1 MEIAED
7 LGMATFPITTCHISS
22 IILKL
27 LRIDRPYYLP
37 SIDDL
42 DLPTDS
48 IDQVILFIIDNFSLF
63 EIITYQP
70 EWMIKN
76 LDNLLLIETE
86 TKSQSLAG
94 PMLSSAFS
102 CKDSLTFNLVTTLN
116 FNDKG
121 VKVIAREEDIPKI
134 TPDPS
139 LAIAEKSDVNI
150 YVKGLK
156 AVNRNDLLV
165 LHFADFDE
173 MYTRYSMN
181 PPEDVASKIMRR
193 TDKWISLYAKQSIA
207 GTAIMVIGNDGKKPI
222 EMNLKGRA
230 AEWKRANL
238 PIGFIVLPK

>member
-1 MEIAED
+1 MHIAED
-7 LGMATFPITTCHISS
+7 LGMTTFPITSDQIPS
-22 IILKL
+22 IIMKL
-27 LRIDRPYYLP
+27 LGITRPYYLP
-37 SIDDL
+37 SIDEIN
-42 DLPTDS
+42 LPTAS

-63 EIITYQP
+63 EVITYQP

-94 PMLSSAFS
+94 SMLESTFF
-102 CKDSLTFNLVTTLN
+102 CKDSLTFNLVTALN
-116 FNDKG
+116 FNGKG
-121 VKVIAREEDIPKI
+121 VKVVAREEDIPNI

-139 LAIAEKSDVNI
+139 LAIVEKSDVNI
-150 YVKGLK
+150 YVKGMK
-156 AVNRNDLLV
+156 AINRNDLLI

-181 PPEDVASKIMRR
+181 PPEEVASKIMRR
-193 TDKWISLYAKQSIA
+193 TDKWLSLFAKQSIE

-230 AEWKRANL
+230 VEWKLANL
-238 PIGFIVLPK
+238 PIGFILLPK

>member
-1 MEIAED
+1 MHIAED
-7 LGMATFPITTCHISS
+7 LGMTTFPVTSSQIPS
-22 IILKL
+22 IIMKL
-27 LRIDRPYYLP
+27 LGITRPYYLP
-37 SIDDL
+37 SIDEIK
-42 DLPTDS
+42 LPTAS

-63 EIITYQP
+63 EVITYQP

-94 PMLSSAFS
+94 PMLTSTFF
-102 CKDSLTFNLVTTLN
+102 CKESLTFNLATSLN
-116 FNDKG
+116 FNGKG

-134 TPDPS
+134 TSDPS
-139 LAIAEKSDVNI
+139 LAIVEKSDVNI

-181 PPEDVASKIMRR
+181 PPEEVASKIMRR
-193 TDKWISLYAKQSIA
+193 TDKWLSLFAKQSIK
-207 GTAIMVIGNDGKKPI
+207 GTAILVIGNDGKKPI
-222 EMNLKGRA
+222 EMNL
-230 AEWKRANL
+230 NL
-238 PIGFIVLPK
+238 TIKCRW